1 MNLVDLCYEDLMK
14 VKEVGLVLKDIAKY
28 LIEVK
33 KVYLE
38 DRIIFQQEDAV
49 VYVMNPS
56 SIFLIENDDL
66 LNNLSWGRECGYKL
80 SFGVNYC
87 KMMDTRGYSTR
98 FSTEKRRVQIKV
110 HDENKVICWNN
121 KPRRSSLAQEKY
133 LEPLP
138 DIYDEA
144 AFFQSSLIHTPD
156 EMNALVLNFLFRNEV
171 PETAHIY
178 NFDYDV
184 VFISNVTKLKTMLDA
199 HKYIEQLRKLC

>member
-1 MNLVDLCYEDLMK
+1 
-14 VKEVGLVLKDIAKY
+14 
-28 LIEVK
+28 
-33 KVYLE
+33 
-38 DRIIFQQEDAV
+38 
-49 VYVMNPS
+49 MNPS

-66 LNNLSWGRECGYKL
+66 LNNLSWRRECGYKL

-87 KMMDTRGYSTR
+87 TIMDARGYSTR

-121 KPRRSSLAQEKY
+121 KPRRSSLSQEKY

-138 DIYDEA
+138 DVYDEA

-171 PETAHIY
+171 PETVQMC